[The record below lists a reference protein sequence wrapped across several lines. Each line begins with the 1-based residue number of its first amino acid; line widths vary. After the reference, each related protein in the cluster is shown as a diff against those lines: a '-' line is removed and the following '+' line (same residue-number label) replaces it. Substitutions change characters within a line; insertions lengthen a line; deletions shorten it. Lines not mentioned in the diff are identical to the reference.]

1 MIFKNMVTEKTSDP
15 KTTKEKMI
23 YLFEK
28 SDKYIW
34 MSSGCNSEFY
44 TDKEIISAMTNAFER
59 VKEIRIIIQGD
70 ITDKMNSLKWLF
82 KIKSQFGD
90 KLQIKQNINTPHW
103 LIVDGKHFRLEKHHV
118 SGEIGDNNL
127 FITDINQ
134 PFISDVIKRKYEDWW
149 FEGKPIDD

>member
-1 MIFKNMVTEKTSDP
+1 MIFKNMVTEKTSNP

-34 MSSGCNSEFY
+34 MSSGFNSEFY
-44 TDKEIISAMTNAFER
+44 TDKDIMSAMTNAFER
-59 VKEIRIIIQGD
+59 VEEIRILIQGN
-70 ITDKMNSLKWLF
+70 ITENCKWLF

-90 KLQIKQNINTPHW
+90 KLQIKQNINIPHW
-103 LIVDGKHFRLEKHHV
+103 LIVDGKHFRLEKYHT
-118 SGEIGDNNL
+118 SGAIGDNNL
-127 FITDINQ
+127 FVTDINQ

-149 FEGKPIDD
+149 FEGKNVDD